1 MPGRPVR
8 RMTLREL
15 LSESERYIRESH
27 DHLQMNFAPAA
38 RELRKLVV
46 AKRLQEVAD
55 ITVHNGVD
63 RVLKSEGYADEILD
77 TLDEILQA
85 ICDHAKR
92 ESFGL

>member
-1 MPGRPVR
+1 MPARPVR

-15 LSESERYIRESH
+15 LSESDRYIRETH
-27 DHLQMNFAPAA
+27 DHLQMNLAPAV

-46 AKRLQEVAD
+46 PRKTQEVAD
-55 ITVHNGVD
+55 ITVHNAVD
-63 RVLKSEGYADEILD
+63 RALKSEGYAGELLGS
-77 TLDEILQA
+77 LDELLQA